1 MSLLQEILAEASS
14 EDEIDDLVIVNRINR
29 KRKVY
34 LIRPDR
40 FTTWDDECFLARFR
54 VSKNVARWLSLRLH
68 RWLEHPTMK

>member
-1 MSLLQEILAEASS
+1 MSLLQEILAETSS
-14 EDEIDDLVIVNRINR
+14 EDEIDELISVNR

-34 LIRPDR
+34 LPRPDR
-40 FTTWDDECFLARFR
+40 FSTWDDECFLARFR